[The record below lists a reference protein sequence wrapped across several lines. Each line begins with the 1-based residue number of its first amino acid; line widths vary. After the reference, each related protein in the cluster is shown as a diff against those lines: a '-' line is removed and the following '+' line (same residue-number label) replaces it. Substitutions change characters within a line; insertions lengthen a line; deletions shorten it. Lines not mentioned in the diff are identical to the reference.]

1 MATPKDDRAGE
12 IPLATVNCPGCG
24 ARVTAEPAL
33 AGDKGVLFHCPNCGK
48 MFGIVPGISED
59 EQARSDPP
67 EGAPPRP

>member
-1 MATPKDDRAGE
+1 MAKPKDDSAGE
-12 IPLATVNCPGCG
+12 IPLATVNCPRCG
-24 ARVTAEPAL
+24 ARVTAEPAF
-33 AGDKGVLFHCPNCGK
+33 AGDKGVLFRCSNCGK